1 MTPITAALREL
12 AAKATPGPWTVDPY
26 IVGEDAVFG
35 GAVMAHG
42 GTYAVTD
49 AGGEGLSPACSV
61 EDAAYIAALNPSTL
75 NLLLD
80 VVEAA
85 EDVSR
90 QASPKRD
97 AALRSALAALAADH
111 AV

>member
-12 AAKATPGPWTVDPY
+12 AAKATP
-26 IVGEDAVFG
+26 
-35 GAVMAHG
+35 
-42 GTYAVTD
+42 VTD
-49 AGGEGLSPACSV
+49 GCDDDPKHLHLALSP
-61 EDAAYIAALNPSTL
+61 DTL
-75 NLLLD
+75 NQLLD

-97 AALRSALAALAADH
+97 AALRSALAALEADH

>member
-1 MTPITAALREL
+1 VTPITAALREL
-12 AAKATPGPWTVDPY
+12 AAKATP
-26 IVGEDAVFG
+26 
-35 GAVMAHG
+35 
-42 GTYAVTD
+42 VTD
-49 AGGEGLSPACSV
+49 DCEDDPKHLHLALSP
-61 EDAAYIAALNPSTL
+61 DTL

-97 AALRSALAALAADH
+97 AALRSALAALEADH